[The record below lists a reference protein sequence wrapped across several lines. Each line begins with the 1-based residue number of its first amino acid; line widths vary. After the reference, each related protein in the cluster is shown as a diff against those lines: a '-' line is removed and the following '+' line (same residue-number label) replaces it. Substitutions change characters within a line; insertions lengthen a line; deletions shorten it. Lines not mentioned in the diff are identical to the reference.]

1 MSDARKRED
10 VAKANWARRVQVLML
25 RNQGLEFKDIG
36 ERMGVSKQAAF
47 IMYNKVKNMTVED
60 MEKLV

>member
-10 VAKANWARRVQVLML
+10 IAKANWERRVQVLML
-25 RNQGLEFKDIG
+25 RNQGLEFEDIG
-36 ERMGVSKQAAF
+36 KRMGVSKQAAF
-47 IMYNKVKNMTVED
+47 IMYNKVKNMTVEE